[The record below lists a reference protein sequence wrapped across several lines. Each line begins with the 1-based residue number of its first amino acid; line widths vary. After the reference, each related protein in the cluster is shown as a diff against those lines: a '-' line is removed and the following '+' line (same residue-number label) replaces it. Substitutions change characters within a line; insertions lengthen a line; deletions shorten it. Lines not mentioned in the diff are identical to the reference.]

1 MISDFVTNL
10 SKRIDSF
17 LMGCIFFACIIGLFV
32 IYSAS
37 GQDWS
42 RVLSQFINMMVALT
56 LMWAV
61 ANITPHWLERMALP
75 LFVLGLLLLLG
86 VALFGEISHGARR
99 WLNLGFARI
108 QPSELMKVGMP
119 MMLAWYFARR
129 EANLRSVD

>member
-1 MISDFVTNL
+1 MISDFVANL

-61 ANITPHWLERMALP
+61 ANITPHCSFLAYCCCLAL
-75 LFVLGLLLLLG
+75 LCLVKLVMGHADG
-86 VALFGEISHGARR
+86 
-99 WLNLGFARI
+99 
-108 QPSELMKVGMP
+108 
-119 MMLAWYFARR
+119 
-129 EANLRSVD
+129 